1 MTPLDGYWLLIWKFV
16 SFAILWS
23 ISKKSDKIFKGF
35 NFIFERI
42 VLGLMIAKWVVTSK
56 EFKDLNLVDIL

>member
-1 MTPLDGYWLLIWKFV
+1 MTPLDGYWLLIWKVV

-35 NFIFERI
+35 NF
-42 VLGLMIAKWVVTSK
+42 VGLMIAKWVVTSK